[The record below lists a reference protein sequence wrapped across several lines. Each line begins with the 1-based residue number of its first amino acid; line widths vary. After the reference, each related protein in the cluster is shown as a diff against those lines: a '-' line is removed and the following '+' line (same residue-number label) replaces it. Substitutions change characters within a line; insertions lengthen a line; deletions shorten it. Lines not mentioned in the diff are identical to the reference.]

1 MAECPGIYKL
11 SEMND
16 GLLARLRIPGGTLS
30 SDQARCLA
38 LAAKNFG
45 NGTIDITNRA
55 NLQLRSIKPNKQS
68 TLIDY
73 LQKHKLAPDEQHY
86 DRLRNITIDPLSGL
100 VAERVDCR
108 PLAKELE
115 QRLKTLKSPDQF
127 SAKLSIIIDGGGPT
141 NISALPHDFAFQAT
155 MALPLTKEDQPQA
168 ENLYFRFLLCGIQT
182 GLLIERDHLVSTV
195 LQFFENLR
203 QIEARKEQGSASY
216 KDEHIDRLRED
227 QSGNLRPKTLLNNMP
242 PEQLTKLLIKDISS
256 IRKEAKGKNNKVPAQ
271 QKLNR
276 PEYITQ
282 QKSDDVFTVNLV
294 SPTSRLQYFQLQGL
308 AELADEFG
316 RGELR
321 LTSWQAVMLP
331 YIKEKNLDKVWE
343 RSEAMAL
350 LTQQTEQNLQII
362 SCIGSEG
369 CIHAGFETRL
379 KSLDIRENLTDLVSL
394 NPVTIHLSACEKG
407 CATRQKTDYLIMQ
420 KRGSDQLTLHLNEAP
435 TTKKTGKPISEDQI
449 IKELKKLI

>member
-11 SEMND
+11 SEMKD

-38 LAAKNFG
+38 VAAKNFG

-55 NLQLRSIKPNKQS
+55 NLQLRGMKPNKQ
-68 TLIDY
+68 TKLIDY
-73 LQKHKLAPDEQHY
+73 LQKHKLAPDDQEY

-100 VAERVDCR
+100 VEEKVDCR

-115 QRLKTLKSPDQF
+115 QRLKTLKSPEQF
-127 SAKLSIIIDGGGPT
+127 SPKLSIIIDGGGPT
-141 NISALPHDFAFQAT
+141 NISALPHDFAFKAT
-155 MALPLTKEDQPQA
+155 MTVPATSKNQSQIED
-168 ENLYFRFLLCGIQT
+168 LYFRFILCGRST
-182 GLLIERDHLVSTV
+182 ELLIERDHLVSTV
-195 LQFFENLR
+195 LQFLENLR
-203 QIEARKEQGSASY
+203 EGSEQKGQGSAG
-216 KDEHIDRLRED
+216 KKTAHIDQLRED
-227 QSGNLRPKTLLNNMP
+227 QSKNIRPKTLLNNLSHA
-242 PEQLTKLLIKDISS
+242 ELTKLLLKDIST
-256 IRKEAKGKNNKVPAQ
+256 IRKQAKSNSKKEPAE

-282 QKSDDVFTVNLV
+282 QKSDEFFVVNLV
-294 SPTSRLQYFQLQGL
+294 SPTSRLQYYQLQGL

-321 LTSWQAVMLP
+321 LTSWQAMMLP
-331 YIKEKNLDKVWE
+331 YIKEKNLDKLWE

-350 LTQQTEQNLQII
+350 LTQQSEQNLQII

-369 CIHAGFETRL
+369 CIYGNFETRL
-379 KSLDIRENLTDLVSL
+379 NSLNIRESLTDLVSL
-394 NPVTIHLSACEKG
+394 NPVSIHLSACEKG

-420 KRGSDQLTLHLNEAP
+420 KRGSDQLTLHLNAAP
-435 TTKKTGKPISEDQI
+435 TTKKPGKPIQQDQI